1 MNFKTLSVSAL
12 TLALLASSCGPK
24 ITQEEH
30 DNFILLHQKGGKSIS
45 YCPESGVQLLY
56 DKGYAFKDLN
66 KNGKL
71 DIYEDWRMAPED
83 RAADLASQISIE
95 HIAGLMLYSSHTRIP
110 QQSKSKPMSFTYG
123 GKPFAQ
129 SEADSADI
137 CDQLR
142 KAIIED
148 NLRHVLFTQIA
159 SPGLA
164 ATIFRLLLKAFHS
177 VFQQTTALTLA
188 TRPELQ
194 MSITPDVMANHHA
207 GLLHLDLEHRLIRK

>member
-129 SEADSADI
+129 SEA
-137 CDQLR
+137 
-142 KAIIED
+142 
-148 NLRHVLFTQIA
+148 TY
-159 SPGLA
+159 
-164 ATIFRLLLKAFHS
+164 ATSCAKLL
-177 VFQQTTALTLA
+177 
-188 TRPELQ
+188 
-194 MSITPDVMANHHA
+194 
-207 GLLHLDLEHRLIRK
+207 